1 MSFSDL
7 PDAPARKHQKALERA
22 GWETVGQEGSH
33 IKMRHRNIAE
43 IITLVNHG
51 NMRKGT
57 LRAVIRKARLSDAE
71 YRKLFD
77 EAN

>member
-1 MSFSDL
+1 M
-7 PDAPARKHQKALERA
+7 KHASIEA
-22 GWETVGQEGSH
+22 V
-33 IKMRHRNIAE
+33 
-43 IITLVNHG
+43 ITLVDHG

-57 LRAVIRKARLSDAE
+57 LRAEIRKARLSDAQ

>member
-7 PDAPARKHQKALERA
+7 PDAPARKHQKAFERA
-22 GWETVGQEGSH
+22 GWVKAGQEGSH
-33 IKMRHRNIAE
+33 IKMKHASIAAV
-43 IITLVNHG
+43 ITLVDHG

-57 LRAVIRKARLSDAE
+57 LRAEIRKAQLSDAQ